1 MVRSD
6 EWFLSS
12 SLRLAFRRH
21 RYPSVGHDYGQPC
34 DAAEPGI
41 EGVGGRA
48 DVANYMLR
56 AIGEPQ
62 TFRQTVGIAN

>member
-1 MVRSD
+1 MVSI
-6 EWFLSS
+6 LKPAASVPPS
-12 SLRLAFRRH
+12 PV
-21 RYPSVGHDYGQPC
+21 PSVGHDYGQPC

-56 AIGEPQ
+56 AIGKPE